1 MGKNM
6 VYVSVMCDTPI
17 FEWYMARFVVKVTK
31 TTRDGIGGCAQNI
44 STIPG
49 SLDDQSD
56 HLKRQRIFTSNSYNF
71 CISIVFHKLGMT
83 IYVIHIR

>member
-17 FEWYMARFVVKVTK
+17 FEWYVARFVVKDTK
-31 TTRDGIGGCAQNI
+31 ATCDGIGGSVQNI

-49 SLDDQSD
+49 SLDE
-56 HLKRQRIFTSNSYNF
+56 
-71 CISIVFHKLGMT
+71 
-83 IYVIHIR
+83 